1 MISSTYIA
9 GRGAVYHID
18 ARAKLLLVLLLCI
31 EVFLPIS
38 TIGMYLIVLVCI
50 AIAWYGAGFKQAISP
65 LKTILPLIIIM
76 TIFTPFTYTDSSPLI
91 AIKGITLATV
101 DGLFHLNLLIAR
113 FTAITYLTTLFVWT
127 TTMSDIML
135 TFQFYGLPY
144 KGALVITLAFR
155 FIPFIA
161 DSFHMVRDAF
171 SLRIP
176 IDQKHN
182 KRKIF
187 DILPTISCVL
197 VFALKSI
204 PHLAMSLEHRGF
216 GRSNKRSVYHTI
228 HSKGSLFTHL
238 SICVMIA
245 ALFFLSFS
253 YSISFNPF
261 SL

>member
-9 GRGAVYHID
+9 GRGVIYHID

-38 TIGMYLIVLVCI
+38 PVGMYLIVLI
-50 AIAWYGAGFKQAISP
+50 SIFIAWYGTGFKQAISP

-76 TIFTPFTYTDSSPLI
+76 ILFTPFTYTDSSPLI
-91 AIKGITLATV
+91 VIKGFTVATV
-101 DGLFHLNLLIAR
+101 DGLIHLNLLIAR

-144 KGALVITLAFR
+144 KGALIITLAFR

-171 SLRIP
+171 SLRVP
-176 IDQKHN
+176 TNQKHN

-187 DILPTISCVL
+187 DMLPTISCVL

-216 GRSNKRSVYHTI
+216 GRANKRSVYHTI
-228 HSKGSLFTHL
+228 HAKGSLFTHL
-238 SICVMIA
+238 IICVMIA
-245 ALFFLSFS
+245 ALFYITFS
-253 YSISFNPF
+253 YSIRGLIF
-261 SL
+261 SI

>member
-9 GRGAVYHID
+9 GRGFIYHID

-31 EVFLPIS
+31 EVFLPLS
-38 TIGMYLIVLVCI
+38 TIGMYLIVLVCLS
-50 AIAWYGAGFKQAISP
+50 IAWYAAGFKQAISP

-76 TIFTPFTYTDSSPLI
+76 ILFTPFTYTDSPDLI
-91 AIKGITLATV
+91 VVKGVRLATV
-101 DGLFHLNLLIAR
+101 DGVFHLNLLIAR

-144 KGALVITLAFR
+144 RGALVVTLAFR

-176 IDQKHN
+176 TLGEKH
-182 KRKIF
+182 KKHRVF

-204 PHLAMSLEHRGF
+204 PNLAMSLEHRGL
-216 GRSNKRSVYHTI
+216 GRKNKRSVYHTI
-228 HSKGSLFTHL
+228 HAKGSLFTHL
-238 SICVMIA
+238 FICVIIA
-245 ALFFLSFS
+245 TLFYLSFS
-253 YSISFNPF
+253 Y
-261 SL
+261 

>member
-1 MISSTYIA
+1 MISSTFIA
-9 GRGAVYHID
+9 GRGFIYHID

-31 EVFLPIS
+31 EVFLPVS
-38 TIGMYLIVLVCI
+38 TIGMYILVLLSI
-50 AIAWYGAGFKQAISP
+50 IIAWYATSFKQAISP

-76 TIFTPFTYTDSSPLI
+76 ILFTPFTYTNSSPVL
-91 AIKGITLATV
+91 AVKGVTLATQE
-101 DGLFHLNLLIAR
+101 GLYSLNLLVAR

-135 TFQFYGLPY
+135 TFRFYGLPY

-171 SLRIP
+171 SLRVINE
-176 IDQKHN
+176 N
-182 KRKIF
+182 KNSKKSRIF

-204 PHLAMSLEHRGF
+204 PNLAMHLEHRGL
-216 GRSNKRSVYHTI
+216 GRAQKRSNYHTI
-228 HSKGSLFTHL
+228 HAKGSLFTHL
-238 SICVMIA
+238 FFCVMIA
-245 ALFFLSFS
+245 SLFYLIFS
-253 YSISFNPF
+253 N
-261 SL
+261 